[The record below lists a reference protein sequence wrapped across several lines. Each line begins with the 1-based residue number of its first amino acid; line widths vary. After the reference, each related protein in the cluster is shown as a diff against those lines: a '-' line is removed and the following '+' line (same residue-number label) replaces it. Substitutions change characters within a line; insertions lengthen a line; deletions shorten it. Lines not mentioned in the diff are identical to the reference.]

1 LNTQD
6 VKVKK
11 LSDYKAPDYTVDSVY
26 LTVELSDS
34 KTKVCSKLDI
44 KKKTK
49 EINAPII
56 LDANNLSFISV
67 KMDGKILEN
76 NEYQVTE
83 NYLKIFKGKDV
94 CVLEIENY
102 IDPVSNKTLE
112 GLYKSGDMF
121 CTQNEPEGFR
131 RITYYIDRP
140 DVMAKFTTK
149 IIANKKLYP
158 VLLSNGNLIEKGD
171 LTKELHFAI
180 WHDPFRKPSYLYAL
194 VAGDL
199 GVIKGEYLTRSKR
212 LIDLRIYCDKGN
224 ESRCHFAL
232 ESLKKAMKWDED
244 TFGLEY
250 DLDIFMIVAVDSFN
264 MGAME
269 NKGLNIF
276 NSSLV
281 LADAKTATDLQF
293 QRIEGVVGH
302 EYFHNYTGNRITCR
316 DWFQL
321 TLKEGLTVFRDQEFS
336 SDMNFRGVQRIQ
348 DVEALRELQFPEDQG
363 PTKHPIKPSSYIEI
377 NNFYTPTIYD
387 KGSEVIRMVHT
398 LLGKEGFRR
407 GMDKYFELFDGQAV
421 TTNDFIHAMSV
432 ANNNYD
438 FSQFEQTWYHR
449 AGTPKLEIKSS
460 YEESEG
466 EFHIY
471 IRQLLESNELP
482 FHMPYRIGLVDESG
496 SDLEIKKDFLEIKQ
510 KENEFVF
517 KNIKRRPYLS
527 LNRDFSA
534 PVISLH
540 EYSNLDSYSLF
551 KLDSNPFSRYEIGRK
566 IAANLVLDYLKN
578 HNSVIPNDYIEA
590 WKEVLMDKRVD
601 LATKAL
607 LISMPSESYIHQLL
621 GVVSYQEVFDGLNK
635 VKKTL
640 AQTHKNELM
649 DLYEQ
654 LKDEQQYQFIPR
666 QVGRRDLKSEVLS
679 YLMSLED
686 NNIYAKCYKDF
697 ENAKNMT
704 DEYMTFHLLV
714 HSNSNKRQAAIEK
727 FYNRWSSDNL
737 VLMKWLSAQASSP
750 HADTLDR
757 LNKIIVST
765 DYDKTV
771 PNMIRAIH
779 RTFGRNYIHFHHPNG
794 LGYKFIADAI
804 IDIDTFNPSM
814 SSALSKLFSDF
825 KRVPAENRVIMGNE
839 IYRISK
845 IPNISKNTYEII
857 SKILS

>member
-1 LNTQD
+1 MNSQD
-6 VKVKK
+6 DKVKK
-11 LSDYKAPDYTVDSVY
+11 LSDYKTPDYTVDSVY

-34 KTKVCSKLDI
+34 KTKVWSKLDI

-49 EINAPII
+49 EMNAPII
-56 LDANNLSFISV
+56 LDANSLTFISV
-67 KMDGKILEN
+67 KMDGKILDN

-83 NYLKIFKGKDV
+83 NYLKILKGKDV

-102 IDPVSNKTLE
+102 IDPASNKTLE

-140 DVMAKFTTK
+140 DVMATFTTK

-171 LTKELHFAI
+171 LNKELHFAV

-398 LLGKEGFRR
+398 LLGKDGFRR

-421 TTNDFIHAMSV
+421 TTNDFIHAMSL

-460 YEESEG
+460 FDEGKG
-466 EFHIY
+466 EFRIF

-496 SDLEIKKDFLEIKQ
+496 CDLDIKKDFVEIKE

-517 KNIKRRPYLS
+517 KNIKRKPYLS

-540 EYSNLDSYSLF
+540 EYSHLDSYSLF

-566 IAANLVLDYLKN
+566 IAANLVLDYLNN
-578 HNSVIPNDYIEA
+578 HDAVIPHDYIEA

-601 LATKAL
+601 PATKAL
-607 LISMPSESYIHQLL
+607 LISMPSESYVHQLL
-621 GVVSYQEVFDGLNK
+621 EVVSYQEVFDGLNH

-640 AQTHKNELM
+640 AQTHQNELM

-654 LKDEQQYQFIPR
+654 LKDDEQYQFIPK

-686 NNIYAKCYKDF
+686 NNIFAKCYEDF

-714 HSNSNKRQAAIEK
+714 HSNSNKRPMAIEK
-727 FYNRWSSDNL
+727 FYNRWSKDNL

-757 LNKIIVST
+757 LNKIIAST

-779 RTFGRNYIHFHHPNG
+779 RTFGRNYIHFHHPSG

-814 SSALSKLFSDF
+814 SSALSKLFGDF
-825 KRVPAENRVIMGNE
+825 KRVPAENRVIMGKE

-845 IPNISKNTYEII
+845 IPKISKNTYEII

>member
-1 LNTQD
+1 MNSQD
-6 VKVKK
+6 DKVKK
-11 LSDYKAPDYTVDSVY
+11 LSDYKTPDYTVDSVY

-34 KTKVCSKLDI
+34 KTKVWSKLDI

-49 EINAPII
+49 EMNAPII
-56 LDANNLSFISV
+56 LDANSLTFISV
-67 KMDGKILEN
+67 KMDGKILDN

-83 NYLKIFKGKDV
+83 NYLKILKGKDV

-102 IDPVSNKTLE
+102 IDPASNKTLE

-140 DVMAKFTTK
+140 DVMATFTTK

-171 LTKELHFAI
+171 LNKELHFAV

-398 LLGKEGFRR
+398 LLGKDGFRR

-421 TTNDFIHAMSV
+421 TTNDFIHAMSL

-460 YEESEG
+460 FDEGKG
-466 EFHIY
+466 EFRIF

-496 SDLEIKKDFLEIKQ
+496 SDLDIKKDFVEIKQ
-510 KENEFVF
+510 KESEFVF
-517 KNIKRRPYLS
+517 KNIKRKPYLS

-540 EYSNLDSYSLF
+540 EYSHLDSYSLF

-566 IAANLVLDYLKN
+566 IAANLVLDYLNN
-578 HNSVIPNDYIEA
+578 HDAVIPHDYIEA

-601 LATKAL
+601 PATKAL
-607 LISMPSESYIHQLL
+607 LISMPSESYVHQLL
-621 GVVSYQEVFDGLNK
+621 EVVSYQEVFDGLNH

-640 AQTHKNELM
+640 AQTHQNELM

-654 LKDEQQYQFIPR
+654 LKDDEQYQFIPK

-686 NNIYAKCYKDF
+686 NNIFAKCYEDF

-714 HSNSNKRQAAIEK
+714 HSNSNKRLAAIEK
-727 FYNRWSSDNL
+727 FYNRWSKDNL

-757 LNKIIVST
+757 LNKIIAST

-779 RTFGRNYIHFHHPNG
+779 RTFGRNYIHFHHPSG

-814 SSALSKLFSDF
+814 SSALSKLFGDF
-825 KRVPAENRVIMGNE
+825 KRVPAENRVIMGKE

-845 IPNISKNTYEII
+845 IPKISKNTYEII